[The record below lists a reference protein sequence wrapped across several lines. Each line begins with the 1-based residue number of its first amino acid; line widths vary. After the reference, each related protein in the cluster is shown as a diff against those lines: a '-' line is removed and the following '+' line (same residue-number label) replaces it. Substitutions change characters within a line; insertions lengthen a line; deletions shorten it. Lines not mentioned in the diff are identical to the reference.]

1 MRQEPPPDAMH
12 QLGTALLYTTF
23 VVTLV
28 NGLLAFVGA
37 IRRLPGLLLAS
48 RQGLLVMLLLF
59 FSIDAALMHGLLTH
73 DFRNKYIAAY
83 TDVDMPLAYLIA
95 GFWGGEKGALLF
107 WTTALTAMSAWSV
120 LRNHSQS
127 PRFLGFV
134 TGILSLAVFFF
145 VMLMCFESNPF
156 EVFRAST
163 GPSDGKGMNPLLQN
177 PLMSIHPPSL
187 LTGYIAFTV
196 PYAYGLAALIT
207 GQLDAQWLRDTRQ
220 WTLVSWLFLS
230 LGLILGGAWAYTE
243 LGWGGFWMW
252 DPVENAGLIPWFTAT
267 AFLHSVMI
275 QERRNM
281 LQRWNAVLVALT
293 FLLTIFGTF
302 LTRSQLIDSVHA
314 FADSK
319 VASYFLVYMAIIAV
333 VSTVAIAKR
342 WNVLRAN
349 ADLDSVWSRE
359 SFFILNNVLLV
370 GCAFVVMWGT
380 VFGQISEAQ
389 AVQDMYNAV
398 VGVFGKIGLTM
409 EPLTQ
414 KVQLGEPWFNR
425 VMTPLG
431 LALLLMTGIG
441 PLISWRRA
449 TRKNFENNFKGPLM
463 VSSLAT
469 LAITVGWILR
479 SAMTRSRWEGGTFQ
493 EALQSVVDAL
503 SMTEVWGAVSVW
515 FGLFVFWTIFVE
527 FHVGARARQR
537 AHQEPYGLALLMLT
551 LRNKRRYGGYI
562 VHLGVVFC
570 FLAFTGNA
578 FRTYQS
584 EVPLHAGDHLAVA
597 GYVVTFA
604 QGQDGFEDDGAYAYA
619 RAQVAVMDRDATLPD
634 TVVQDVLKTAQ
645 PFGKFTSATKA
656 GQARVELTFDD
667 ETAGKRLAAR
677 WFAGQLGPKVR
688 VRAAPAD
695 QPGVLKLSLSNK
707 YLEIAQVNPQALM
720 RVVAEIKDFAKD
732 KSPTAVQVRTTPGQP
747 DFELEFINAQERK
760 RFVDELQ
767 AGPLPGIRLAIAN
780 ARAQVPAGKVRID
793 VIHDKAGRLLQP
805 EVRNYKKHSSPTTE
819 VAIESTIGHDLY
831 LAMRPAQ
838 GQRHIS
844 LLAVVF
850 PFVSFLWLGA
860 FVMLFGGAVCLLPT
874 RQPQTAKQPDELPP
888 EPVQGAVRV

>member
-1 MRQEPPPDAMH
+1 MH

-28 NGLLAFVGA
+28 NGLLAFVGS

-59 FSIDAALMHGLLTH
+59 MSIDAVLMHGLLTH

-107 WTTALTAMSAWSV
+107 WTTSLTAMSAWSV

-127 PRFLGFV
+127 PRFLGYV

-207 GQLDAQWLRDTRQ
+207 GQLDAQWLRDTRK
-220 WTLVSWLFLS
+220 WTLISWLFLS

-314 FADSK
+314 FADSAL
-319 VASYFLVYMAIIAV
+319 ASYFLVYMALITA
-333 VSTVAIAKR
+333 VSTWAIGIR
-342 WNVLRAN
+342 WKALRAQ

-389 AVQDMYNAV
+389 AVQDLYNSI
-398 VGVFGKIGLTM
+398 VGGFGKIGIPM

-449 TRKNFENNFKGPLM
+449 TRKNFEKNFRGPLM

-469 LAITVGWILR
+469 LTISVGWILR
-479 SAMTRSRWEGGTFQ
+479 SAWTRSKWEGATFDV
-493 EALQSVVDAL
+493 ALRSVIDAL

-515 FGLFVFWTIFVE
+515 FGLFVFWTILIE
-527 FHVGARARQR
+527 FHVGARARQK
-537 AHQEPYGLALLMLT
+537 AHQEPYGLAMLMLT

-584 EVPLHAGDHLAVA
+584 EVPLHAGDHLAVG

-604 QGQDGFEDDGAYAYA
+604 NAIDGFEDDGAYAFA
-619 RAQVAVMDRDATLPD
+619 RAQVAVMDRDAELPKS
-634 TVVQDVLKTAQ
+634 VLQDVTKTAE
-645 PFGKFTSATKA
+645 PYGKFATSTKP
-656 GQARVELTFDD
+656 GQARVELVFDNA
-667 ETAGKRLAAR
+667 EQGKRLGAR

-688 VRAAPAD
+688 LRQAPAE
-695 QPGVLKLSLSNK
+695 QPNVLKLSLSNR
-707 YLEIAQVNPQALM
+707 YLEIAEVNPQALM
-720 RVVAEIKDFAKD
+720 RVVAEIKDWAKD
-732 KSPTAVQVRTTPGQP
+732 KAPTAVQVRTAAGQP
-747 DFELEFINAQERK
+747 DFEMEFINPQERQ
-760 RFVDELQ
+760 RFLTELQ
-767 AGPLPGIRLAIAN
+767 AGPLAGMRYAMVNPRAN
-780 ARAQVPAGKVRID
+780 VAAGKVRID
-793 VIHDKAGRLLQP
+793 VIHEKAGRMLEP

-860 FVMLFGGAVCLLPT
+860 FVMLAGGAICLLPT
-874 RQPQTAKQPDELPP
+874 RQPQTAKERAEPP
-888 EPVQGAVRV
+888 AEPLQGAVRV